1 MRPTGATRG
10 GGASAAGPTPE
21 GATHT
26 LGAAEAVGSPCGER
40 SRIQA
45 QPAERSADAQTKRKR
60 ASSVRHRTG
69 RDGKELFHQDNCMGW
84 AEHGKLVLW
93 QVSSS
98 HGSLWCYSHG
108 IMYAQ
113 LGLGPNCVH

>member
-1 MRPTGATRG
+1 MREGGVGGILVRPPARPAFDRNPDSAAASLRPTRATRG

-45 QPAERSADAQTKRKR
+45 QPAERSAALLLHILHCHRPPPSLQALSSTRTHGDAAR
-60 ASSVRHRTG
+60 S
-69 RDGKELFHQDNCMGW
+69 
-84 AEHGKLVLW
+84 
-93 QVSSS
+93 
-98 HGSLWCYSHG
+98 
-108 IMYAQ
+108 
-113 LGLGPNCVH
+113 